1 MSMRTLGGMLAE
13 TYASW
18 LRSVSECCGLDEKP
32 CRSIEKPIVVLR
44 DQPAFIPPPSAE
56 PVWISERT
64 YEKTLERERG
74 ILGSSLRS
82 RSRSRG
88 AGAAGTPWFSR
99 PPSSSSSRRRP
110 KISSPSNFRHIH
122 SESFQFPSP
131 QPTQKRF
138 SFRPLELPF
147 DSRDH
152 TLSPLFPDFDDG
164 RGHDDDAHITPPPRA
179 HTADGSK
186 WDGASATLV
195 NDRSYSSMSFH
206 IPRKHVRGGSNTS
219 QEPATPP
226 SIPQRARARA
236 YTAPNVER
244 IVERIASAMIE
255 KERLEAEIESIIER
269 QSIYISSRPSTAY
282 GIAELEPMPSIPALP
297 AAAPSFAERLS
308 SESRPQT
315 APSQANHACS
325 FNNSNNMTPQERTL
339 ALATAA
345 FNSHP
350 PYHHL
355 QYQSQQQQ
363 QYSPSSPSTRYGY
376 DDSSFDRP
384 LAPPLPL
391 VLRPP
396 LRKKKSFSRVS
407 NWLFPNGGG
416 GGGGGDDRQ
425 PGRVTSI
432 DSVTNAPKPIKGS
445 EGFYQ
450 CVAPPESGSGLSPDS
465 KRVSGDSLSTW
476 ETESD
481 GSGSVGE
488 EGEGKT
494 VPTSMTS
501 WSRAGS
507 SPVVQSTPKGT
518 PVVVMGSRFE
528 TAGEESPTPA
538 PRKMGVVGG
547 KHRPQS
553 VGVAF

>member
-1 MSMRTLGGMLAE
+1 
-13 TYASW
+13 
-18 LRSVSECCGLDEKP
+18 
-32 CRSIEKPIVVLR
+32 
-44 DQPAFIPPPSAE
+44 
-56 PVWISERT
+56 
-64 YEKTLERERG
+64 
-74 ILGSSLRS
+74 
-82 RSRSRG
+82 
-88 AGAAGTPWFSR
+88 
-99 PPSSSSSRRRP
+99 
-110 KISSPSNFRHIH
+110 
-122 SESFQFPSP
+122 
-131 QPTQKRF
+131 
-138 SFRPLELPF
+138 
-147 DSRDH
+147 
-152 TLSPLFPDFDDG
+152 
-164 RGHDDDAHITPPPRA
+164 
-179 HTADGSK
+179 
-186 WDGASATLV
+186 
-195 NDRSYSSMSFH
+195 MSFH
-206 IPRKHVRGGSNTS
+206 IPRKHVRGGSNAS
-219 QEPATPP
+219 QEPVTPP

-236 YTAPNVER
+236 YTAPHVER

-315 APSQANHACS
+315 APSQANHSNS
-325 FNNSNNMTPQERTL
+325 FNNNNNMTQQERTL

-345 FNSHP
+345 FTSHP
-350 PYHHL
+350 PSHHF
-355 QYQSQQQQ
+355 QYQSQHQQ
-363 QYSPSSPSTRYGY
+363 QYPPSSPPTRYGY
-376 DDSSFDRP
+376 DDALDRP

-407 NWLFPNGGG
+407 NWLFPNGAIDEDG
-416 GGGGGDDRQ
+416 Q
-425 PGRVTSI
+425 HGRVTSI
-432 DSVTNAPKPIKGS
+432 DSVTNAPKPIRGS

-450 CVAPPESGSGLSPDS
+450 CVAPPEGGSGLSPS
-465 KRVSGDSLSTW
+465 NNKRVSGDSLSTW

-481 GSGSVGE
+481 ASGSVGE

-518 PVVVMGSRFE
+518 PVVMMGGRFE

-538 PRKMGVVGG
+538 PRKFGVVGG